1 MSEANYSK
9 QYQWKKKSIK
19 SMRKWSKMDEEIM
32 MLRGERRSFFC
43 PNKLWKELLKQTN
56 DCISVST
63 FIKQAIVE
71 KMIKD
76 NPEKKEIYK
85 EMLF

>member
-1 MSEANYSK
+1 MEA
-9 QYQWKKKSIK
+9 
-19 SMRKWSKMDEEIM
+19 EFE

-43 PNKLWKELLKQTN
+43 PNKLWKEILSRTK

-63 FIKQAIVE
+63 YIKQAILE

-76 NPEKKEIYK
+76 EPEKKVYFEN
-85 EMLF
+85 LLN